1 MNGLLDKLSAGQP
14 IVASRWPEK
23 FSTNSLVRCIDV
35 FRDLKSDAQI
45 MILAIDSQDYVG
57 MLVHEFAKN
66 NPETEEI
73 FSDQGF
79 KILGA
84 PRLIGRRI
92 LAFTYSFLS
101 MDFVSFEE
109 STLDSCNKPVLIFS
123 ESNTFLIDCESHLLP
138 G

>member
-1 MNGLLDKLSAGQP
+1 MNELLDKLSIKQKNA
-14 IVASRWPEK
+14 ASSWPEK
-23 FSTNSLVRCIDV
+23 FSTECLEQCVDV
-35 FRDLKSDAQI
+35 FRGLKTDAQL

-66 NPETEEI
+66 NPETREL

-79 KILGA
+79 KVIGA

-101 MDFVSFEE
+101 MDLVSFEE
-109 STLDSCNKPVLIFS
+109 STLDNCNKPVLIFS
-123 ESNTFLIDCESHLLP
+123 DSSTFLIDCESHLLP

>member
-1 MNGLLDKLSAGQP
+1 MNELLDKFSVGQK
-14 IVASRWPEK
+14 IVAKSWPDK
-23 FSTNSLVRCIDV
+23 FSPDYLERCIDV
-35 FRDLKSDAQI
+35 FRGLKSDAQM

-66 NPETEEI
+66 NPETREL
-73 FSDQGF
+73 FSDREF
-79 KILGA
+79 KVLGA
-84 PRLIGRRI
+84 PRLIGHRI
-92 LAFTYSFLS
+92 LALTYSFLS

-123 ESNTFLIDCESHLLP
+123 DSSTFLIDCESHLLP

>member
-1 MNGLLDKLSAGQP
+1 MNGLLHKLSAGQEFIAKGGP
-14 IVASRWPEK
+14 DT
-23 FSTNSLVRCIDV
+23 FSADCLMRCIDV
-35 FRDLKSDAQI
+35 FRSLKSDAQM

-66 NPETEEI
+66 NPETREL

-79 KILGA
+79 KVIGA

-101 MDFVSFEE
+101 MDLVSFEE
-109 STLDSCNKPVLIFS
+109 STLDNCNKPVLIFS
-123 ESNTFLIDCESHLLP
+123 DSSTFLIDCESHLLP

>member
-1 MNGLLDKLSAGQP
+1 MNGLLDKSSVSQEIA
-14 IVASRWPEK
+14 ASSWPEK
-23 FSTNSLVRCIDV
+23 FSTDCLERCVDV
-35 FRDLKSDAQI
+35 FRGLKTDAQM

-66 NPETEEI
+66 NPETREL

-79 KILGA
+79 KVIGA

-101 MDFVSFEE
+101 MDLVSFEE
-109 STLDSCNKPVLIFS
+109 STLDNCNKPVLIFS
-123 ESNTFLIDCESHLLP
+123 DSSTFLIDCESHILP

>member
-1 MNGLLDKLSAGQP
+1 MNGLLDKLSAGQE
-14 IVASRWPEK
+14 IATSSWPEK
-23 FSTNSLVRCIDV
+23 FSTDCLERCVDV
-35 FRDLKSDAQI
+35 FRGLKTDAQM

-66 NPETEEI
+66 NPETQEI

-92 LAFTYSFLS
+92 LAFTYTFLS
-101 MDFVSFEE
+101 MEFVPIEE
-109 STLDSCNKPVLIFS
+109 SKLDSCNKPVLIFS
-123 ESNTFLIDCESHLLP
+123 ESSTFLIDCESHLLP

>member
-1 MNGLLDKLSAGQP
+1 MNGLLDKSSVSQEIA
-14 IVASRWPEK
+14 ASSWPEK
-23 FSTNSLVRCIDV
+23 FSTDCLERCVDV
-35 FRDLKSDAQI
+35 FRGLKTDAQM
-45 MILAIDSQDYVG
+45 MILAIDSRDYVG

-66 NPETEEI
+66 NPETREL

-79 KILGA
+79 KVIGA

-101 MDFVSFEE
+101 MDLVSFEE
-109 STLDSCNKPVLIFS
+109 STLDNCNKPVLIFS
-123 ESNTFLIDCESHLLP
+123 DSSTFLIDCESHLLP

>member
-1 MNGLLDKLSAGQP
+1 MNGLLDKSSVSQE
-14 IVASRWPEK
+14 ITASSWPEK
-23 FSTNSLVRCIDV
+23 FSTDCLERCVDV
-35 FRDLKSDAQI
+35 FRGLKTDAQM

-66 NPETEEI
+66 NPETREL

-79 KILGA
+79 KVIGA

-101 MDFVSFEE
+101 MDLVSFEE
-109 STLDSCNKPVLIFS
+109 STLDNCNKPVLIFS
-123 ESNTFLIDCESHLLP
+123 DSSTFLIDCESHLLP

>member
-1 MNGLLDKLSAGQP
+1 MNGLSDKLSADQKI
-14 IVASRWPEK
+14 IVRSWPEK
-23 FSTNSLVRCIDV
+23 FSTDCLERCVDV
-35 FRDLKSDAQI
+35 FRSLKSDAQM
-45 MILAIDSQDYVG
+45 MILAIDSRDYVG

-66 NPETEEI
+66 NPETREL

-79 KILGA
+79 KVLGA

-101 MDFVSFEE
+101 QDFVSFEE

-123 ESNTFLIDCESHLLP
+123 DSSTFLIDCESHLLP

>member
-1 MNGLLDKLSAGQP
+1 MNGLLDKSSVSQE
-14 IVASRWPEK
+14 ITASSWPEK
-23 FSTNSLVRCIDV
+23 FSTDCLERCVDV
-35 FRDLKSDAQI
+35 FRGLKTDAQL

-57 MLVHEFAKN
+57 MLIHEFAKN
-66 NPETEEI
+66 NPETQEL
-73 FSDQGF
+73 FSDHGF
-79 KILGA
+79 KVLGA

-101 MDFVSFEE
+101 QDFVSFEE

-123 ESNTFLIDCESHLLP
+123 DSSTFLIDCESHLLP

>member
-1 MNGLLDKLSAGQP
+1 MNRLLDKLSRGQKV
-14 IVASRWPEK
+14 IAKSWPDRFSSDCMERCVEIFRGVK
-23 FSTNSLVRCIDV
+23 F
-35 FRDLKSDAQI
+35 DAHM

-66 NPETEEI
+66 NPETLEL

-92 LAFTYSFLS
+92 LALTYSFLS
-101 MDFVSFEE
+101 MDFMSFEE
-109 STLDSCNKPVLIFS
+109 STLDSCNKPILIFS
-123 ESNTFLIDCESHLLP
+123 DSSTFLIDCESHILP
-138 G
+138 R

>member
-1 MNGLLDKLSAGQP
+1 MNGLLDKLSAGQET
-14 IVASRWPEK
+14 STRSWPEK
-23 FSTNSLVRCIDV
+23 FSADCLERCVDV
-35 FRDLKSDAQI
+35 FRGLKSDAQM

-66 NPETEEI
+66 NPETLEI
-73 FSDQGF
+73 FSDQEF

-101 MDFVSFEE
+101 MDFVSFED
-109 STLDSCNKPVLIFS
+109 SMLDSCNKPVLIFS
-123 ESNTFLIDCESHLLP
+123 DSSTFLIDCESRLLP